1 MSDANEVVP
10 ATPESADSK
19 NNPKLLK
26 DGVGLTG
33 SVVFAMA
40 GAAPGQTIAITL
52 ALLVTAAAYGTILPM
67 IITTAGL
74 LCIAVAFNRLNMWR
88 QNAGATFEWVSRA
101 FNPYVGFMVGWLML
115 IAFSGFVLIDVITI
129 GPSVLSLIGLSPNNQ
144 LAGAVVIVL
153 IGLILTSTA
162 VAGIRPSARLQLTVA
177 LLEYSIVTVFIVW
190 AFIAVYI
197 VHSAGTVAPNL
208 HWLSFKG
215 TGTGSFAASM
225 VISVAAVA
233 GWDAGIYINE
243 ETQRPEKYPGKGAVL
258 GVAFLGVL
266 FVGMF
271 ATFQGVGPYKGL
283 QAHASNAAAWVGNQL
298 GGIGGEK
305 VLDFAV
311 VISVLATTQVA
322 IIGTSRLLYSMSRDR
337 VLPSALSRVH
347 PRFLTPAFAT
357 WLLGG
362 ITIVFGVID
371 IYASS
376 VANAISDLVTVSG
389 LLYALFYAI
398 TGLAASWFY
407 RKVVTKSLKDAL
419 ILGLFPLAGAAL
431 LLWVADKAIGALTG
445 TESWI
450 LVGLAVLGI
459 VMMLI
464 AAKISKAPIFSIK
477 MEAADSDAATLNVG
491 TD

>member
-1 MSDANEVVP
+1 MSDANDVVQP
-10 ATPESADSK
+10 IPDRGTTSGEPT
-19 NNPKLLK
+19 LLK

-40 GAAPGQTIAITL
+40 GAAPGQTVAITL
-52 ALLVTAAAYGTILPM
+52 ALLVTASAYGTILPL

-74 LCIAVAFNRLNMWR
+74 LCIAIAFNRLNMWR
-88 QNAGATFEWVSRA
+88 QNAGATFEWVARA

-129 GPSVLSLIGLSPNNQ
+129 GPSLLSLLGLSPNNQ
-144 LAGAVVIVL
+144 LAGAIAIVI
-153 IGLILTSTA
+153 IGLILTMTA

-177 LLEYSIVTVFIVW
+177 LLEYSIITVFIVW
-190 AFIAVYI
+190 AFIAVYV
-197 VHSAGTVAPNL
+197 VHSAGTINPNL

-215 TGTGSFAASM
+215 NGTGSFAAAM
-225 VISVAAVA
+225 VIAVASVA

-243 ETQRPEKYPGKGAVL
+243 ETQRPEKYPGKGAVV
-258 GVAFLGVL
+258 GVALLGVL

-271 ATFQGVGPYKGL
+271 ATFQGVGPYKQL

-298 GGIGGEK
+298 GGLAGEK
-305 VLDFAV
+305 VLSFAV

-322 IIGTSRLLYSMSRDR
+322 IIGTSRLLFSMSRDR
-337 VLPSALSRVH
+337 VLPRPLSRIH
-347 PRFLTPAFAT
+347 PRFRTPALAT

-362 ITIVFGVID
+362 VTIVFGVID

-398 TGLAASWFY
+398 TGLAATWFY

-419 ILGLFPLAGAAL
+419 ILGLLPIAGAAL
-431 LLWVADKAIGALTG
+431 LIWVADKAIGALTG

-450 LVGLAVLGI
+450 LVGLAILGI

-464 AAKISKAPIFSIK
+464 ASKIYKAPIFNIK
-477 MEAADSDAATLNVG
+477 MEAAETDAATLKIG
-491 TD
+491 ID